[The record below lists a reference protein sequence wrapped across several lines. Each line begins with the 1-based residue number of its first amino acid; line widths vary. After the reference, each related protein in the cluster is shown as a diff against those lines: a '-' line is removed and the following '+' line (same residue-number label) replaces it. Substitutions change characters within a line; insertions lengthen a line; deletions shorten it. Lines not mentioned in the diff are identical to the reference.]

1 MRSIL
6 FYAWLGFT
14 WAQYTPLGEVQNDDS
29 TDTTKAYTLDN
40 GMEIVLVSNQEY
52 GKISVALHVKH
63 THKSGSGE
71 ACADLVSQ
79 AFADRA
85 ENVAAYAMVAS
96 TMFRMD
102 FEESTI
108 KKSLK
113 ALAKAL
119 PSPSKKV
126 QRSKKASTSD
136 IRRLLEQIL
145 ARESLTTHPYSYN
158 PKGSCHKNYYAS
170 NMRLVVVSSMK
181 QQDLIN
187 LVSRSFRRVPRKK
200 SRQPLASP
208 FNSTHTGKIFIL
220 ENNLAACHLQFQT
233 EFIPEAYQLKYL
245 LSGKLRNSLTS
256 LGYNLVTYIQRVS
269 PRHVLLNMY
278 FVQRKE
284 TNLHQYFVANTF
296 FQYIRFLNRTSLDD
310 EHVHPKDLIGTTT
323 SSKSQITADFSIRS
337 LFLQPSQ
344 AYEATGL
351 YSPFNNTAFSA
362 LLNSL
367 TPQNARLAY
376 TIPKFTKVEIEI
388 APITKSNY
396 HLGRINPKAFQYNL
410 LSEKELL
417 IPKPHEIFHHTYIN
431 EYITHDMKSA

>member
-14 WAQYTPLGEVQNDDS
+14 WAQYTLLGKVQNDNIA
-29 TDTTKAYTLDN
+29 DTTRAYKLKN
-40 GMEIVLVSNQEY
+40 GMEIVLVSSQHYKNAS
-52 GKISVALHVKH
+52 IALHVKH
-63 THKSGSGE
+63 TQKSGSGE
-71 ACADLVSQ
+71 ACARQLQQ
-79 AFADRA
+79 AVRA
-85 ENVAAYAMVAS
+85 NVKAYAMVAS
-96 TMFRMD
+96 TLFRMD
-102 FEESTI
+102 FDERFV
-108 KKSLK
+108 KKRLK
-113 ALAKAL
+113 AFSRAL
-119 PSPSKKV
+119 RLKFRNVCIKHRASS
-126 QRSKKASTSD
+126 RS
-136 IRRLLEQIL
+136 IRKFVEQAL
-145 ARESLTTHPYSYN
+145 KQESLSAHPYSYS
-158 PKGSCHKNYYAS
+158 PKGFCSSNYYAS
-170 NMRLVVVSSMK
+170 NMRLVVVSSMN
-181 QQDLIN
+181 QNHLIN
-187 LVSRSFRRVPRKK
+187 LIARYFRALPTRKPR
-200 SRQPLASP
+200 RALASP
-208 FNSTHTGKIFIL
+208 FSRRQTGIVLSLRHKKAI
-220 ENNLAACHLQFQT
+220 CHLQFQT
-233 EFIPEAYQLKYL
+233 QFIPEAYQLKYL
-245 LSGKLRNSLTS
+245 LSNSFRGILETRN
-256 LGYNLVTYIQRVS
+256 YNLVTYIQRVS
-269 PRHVLLNMY
+269 PRHVLLNLY
-278 FVQRKE
+278 YVQISE
-284 TNLHQYFVANTF
+284 TNIHQYFVANTF

-367 TPQNARLAY
+367 TPHNARLAY

-431 EYITHDMKSA
+431 EYITHDMN